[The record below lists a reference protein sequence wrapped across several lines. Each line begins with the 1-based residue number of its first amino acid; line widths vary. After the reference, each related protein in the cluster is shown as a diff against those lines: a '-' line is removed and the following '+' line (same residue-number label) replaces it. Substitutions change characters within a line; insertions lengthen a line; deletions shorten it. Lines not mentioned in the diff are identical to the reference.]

1 MRKSYLLGL
10 LLLLLITAGC
20 TSTQNGQ
27 AYMDA
32 EDDPADDSPPAFT
45 LDDTTV
51 TVQDYEQRLND
62 SVGQGIMQLLAQGQS
77 PEQIREIAEQQN
89 IRQTIFDNMIQEEL
103 LIREARREGLGV
115 DPEEVDARVDQAASP
130 GAGLGNPEA
139 AVNEEDIDELREEI
153 TRQMLVQQIYL
164 NHIRADMF
172 NSKHILVEDEATAEE
187 VVEKLEAGEDFAELA
202 SEYSQDPGS
211 AESGGEYGW
220 VARGNFVPEYE
231 EAAFNAELN
240 EPVIVESQ
248 FGYHVIVVEDREEDR
263 PYESWEALNNSRSA
277 QQHYEETFVPWYENL
292 REEAIESGALQIN
305 EDFDPNEVP
314 LPIPDMPAMPEGTPG
329 DIPSVPETAPETAP
343 DEGTDG
349 GTDGGSGEPQAEP
362 AATPES

>member
-10 LLLLLITAGC
+10 LMLLLLVTAGC

-27 AYMDA
+27 AYMDETA
-32 EDDPADDSPPAFT
+32 DDPADDSPPAFT
-45 LDDTTV
+45 LDDKTV
-51 TVQDYEQRLND
+51 TVQDYEERLNE
-62 SVGQGIMQLLAQGQS
+62 SVGQGIAQLIAQGQT
-77 PEQIREIAEQQN
+77 PEEIREIAEQQD

-115 DPEEVDARVDQAASP
+115 DPEEVDERVDQATSP
-130 GAGLGNPEA
+130 GAGVANQEA
-139 AVNEEDIDELREEI
+139 AVDEDEVDDLREDI
-153 TRQMLVQQIYL
+153 TRQMLVQQVYL

-187 VVEKLEAGEDFAELA
+187 VVEKLEEGEDFAELA

-240 EPVIVESQ
+240 EPVIVESE
-248 FGYHVIVVEDREEDR
+248 FGYHVIVVENREEDR
-263 PYESWEALNNSRSA
+263 PYESWEALNSSRSA

-292 REEAIESGALQIN
+292 REEAIESGALEIN

-314 LPIPDMPAMPEGTPG
+314 LPIPDMPEMPEGTPG
-329 DIPSVPETAPETAP
+329 EAPAMPDTAPE
-343 DEGTDG
+343 G
-349 GTDGGSGEPQAEP
+349 GTDGGDTQAEP
-362 AATPES
+362 EATPES